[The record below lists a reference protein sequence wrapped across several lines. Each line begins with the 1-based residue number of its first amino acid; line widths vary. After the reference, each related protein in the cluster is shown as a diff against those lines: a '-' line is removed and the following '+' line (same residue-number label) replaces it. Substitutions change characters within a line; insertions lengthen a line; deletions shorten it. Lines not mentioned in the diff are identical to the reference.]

1 MFFFLVDSLSLR
13 LLKECKGEVLI
24 SSPFYIFVALRR
36 YEAAGWLRKKV
47 GVVGGKDLPAE
58 PSEEEFRLGLRS
70 GIILCNV
77 LNKVQPGAVP
87 KVCFNNQFLIV
98 FYLLDQLSYPIS
110 IYFLY

>member
-1 MFFFLVDSLSLR
+1 LVR
-13 LLKECKGEVLI
+13 
-24 SSPFYIFVALRR
+24 YIFFCKRRKGKKEKLGDFTFLYWFAALRR
-36 YEAAGWLRKKV
+36 YEAAGWLRKTV

-87 KVCFNNQFLIV
+87 KVSFNLVFISLCFE
-98 FYLLDQLSYPIS
+98 DSYP
-110 IYFLY
+110 Y